1 MKDVD
6 KISEKVRKRKEQ
18 LQPLFDKDKEN
29 YDLWTGKEQIFDTH
43 KMSVNITGTEMTS
56 HGRRTQASMVRSRLD
71 IHVLPP
77 NPLEN
82 PDAAKAANQE
92 ERMYHYIFRQADER
106 LATMGEA
113 LLLPST
119 SWQVTVPGRAAV
131 KVWVYTEDGE
141 IVWDLLPLNV
151 SFLTFEFDRKGLAWA
166 CYETFRSPSSIKE
179 EYKKDVTEESQG
191 KGISV
196 SDYWDRKDNVTY
208 LTKEKETLETRD
220 NKSGE
225 VPIIFQPVA
234 GAPRTID
241 EQGIDVKAWG
251 QSTYDPMKNSFRSLN
266 KMRSIAATQA
276 HLIAKAPLD
285 HSYADG
291 SEPVLTTE
299 TLDFYPASMM
309 THPDSEKLES
319 MKIADIPASLMAMM
333 GEQSTGI
340 QRLTGA
346 ELHPEWAGSSGAA
359 LRIAGQDRQDVLAPG
374 ITTLNNLYTRIC
386 RTLKKQIIAQGL
398 TISVK
403 TVANG
408 EYLVSDMTPELLD
421 NDFYVKAEFIKK
433 DVYDEVEAVQTAK
446 MMIDT
451 QLLSREDAMERI
463 LNEPDVPAQIMKIKI
478 EQVEAAI
485 PELTLPDIIKAY
497 EEDLKLPDKAKML
510 KRHLA
515 MLELEK
521 QQAVAPPGMGQPPGQ
536 PPPARPQG
544 APR

>member
-1 MKDVD
+1 MKNIDDIV
-6 KISEKVRKRKEQ
+6 EKVEKRKKQ
-18 LQPLFDKDKEN
+18 LQPLFEKDKEN

-82 PDAAKAANQE
+82 PDAVRNANQE
-92 ERMYHYIFRQADER
+92 ERMYYYIFDQADER
-106 LATMGEA
+106 LAEMGEA

-119 SWQVTVPGRAAV
+119 SWQIVVPGRTAV
-131 KVWVYTEDGE
+131 LVWIYEEDGE
-141 IVWDLLPLNV
+141 IVWNIDPLNV
-151 SFLTFEFDRKGLAWA
+151 SFLTFEFDKKGLAWA
-166 CYETFRSPSSIKE
+166 CYETFRSPSAIKE
-179 EYKKDVTEESQG
+179 EYKKVKDVTEEAEG

-208 LTKEKETLETRD
+208 ITKTKEVLETRV

-234 GAPRTID
+234 GAPKTID

-251 QSTYDPMKNSFRSLN
+251 QSTYDPVKTSFRSLN

-319 MKIADIPASLMAMM
+319 MKIADIPNSLMAMM
-333 GEQSTGI
+333 GEQQTGI

-359 LRIAGQDRQDVLAPG
+359 LRIAGQDRQDVLVPG
-374 ITTLNNLYTRIC
+374 VTTLNNLYTRIC
-386 RTLKKQIIAQGL
+386 RMLKKQLIAQGL

-403 TVANG
+403 TIANG
-408 EYLVSDMTPELLD
+408 EYLVKDMTPELLD
-421 NDFYVKAEFIKK
+421 NDFYVKAEFIKQ
-433 DVYDEVEAVQTAK
+433 DVYDEVEKLQTAK
-446 MMIDT
+446 MMIDS

-463 LNEPDVPAQIMKIKI
+463 MNEPDVPAQMMKIKI
-478 EQVEAAI
+478 EAVEAAI
-485 PELTLPDIIKAY
+485 PELTLPDIIQAY
-497 EEDLKLPDKAKML
+497 DRDMNLPDKAKIL
-510 KRHLA
+510 KKHLA
-515 MLELEK
+515 MMELEK
-521 QQAVAPPGMGQPPGQ
+521 QQAVGPPQERPPTGAPP
-536 PPPARPQG
+536 RG